1 MEFLAQSL
9 PVLLNLGIAGLV
21 FALGLNAQPSDV
33 TFLWRQPGL
42 LLRSL
47 LAMDVV
53 VPVAAVLLILA
64 FEPPRVVAIGIL
76 AMAIAPGAPIA
87 PQKEAFKLGGRLPYV
102 YSLLVTVSLLA
113 VVTVPFSLDALR
125 AVFASAEEGWVTPF
139 QVAKVVVLGLVLPL
153 GLGMLVR
160 QILPGLASRIAKP
173 LSIAANLVIVA
184 IVLLITIKAFPA
196 LLGLGGTAFLVM
208 ALLTLITLVCGHLL
222 GGPNPE
228 DRTALATA
236 SSLRHPGLALLIA
249 KVDFPGE
256 PVAAVVLAC
265 ILVAIVA
272 SLPYTAWQKRRL
284 AAAGPKADAAPG
296 HRAA

>member
-53 VPVAAVLLILA
+53 VPVAAVFLILA
-64 FEPPRVVAIGIL
+64 FHPPRVVAIGIL
-76 AMAIAPGAPIA
+76 AMSIAPGAPFA
-87 PQKEAFKLGGRLPYV
+87 PQKELKLGGRLPYV

-113 VVTVPFSLDALR
+113 VVTIPFSLDSLGT
-125 AVFASAEEGWVTPF
+125 VFSSDKDGWVTPF
-139 QVAKVVVLGLVLPL
+139 QVAKVVVVSLVLPL
-153 GLGMLVR
+153 GLGLLVR
-160 QILPGLASRIAKP
+160 QVLPGVAARIAKP
-173 LSIAANLVIVA
+173 LSIAANLVIGA
-184 IVLLITIKAFPA
+184 IFLLILVKTLPA
-196 LLGLGGTAFLVM
+196 IFRLGGTAFLVM
-208 ALLTLITLVCGHLL
+208 ALLTLVTLACGHLL

-256 PVAAVVLAC
+256 PVAAVVLGY
-265 ILVAIVA
+265 ILVAMVA
-272 SLPYTAWQKRRL
+272 SIPYTAWQKRRL
-284 AAAGPKADAAPG
+284 AAAGPDPNAAPG